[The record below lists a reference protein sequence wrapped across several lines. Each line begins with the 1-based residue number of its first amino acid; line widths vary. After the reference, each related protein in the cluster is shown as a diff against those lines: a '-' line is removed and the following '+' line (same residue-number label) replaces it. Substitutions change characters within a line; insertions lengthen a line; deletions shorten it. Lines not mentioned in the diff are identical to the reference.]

1 MLWLLWPA
9 LMTQQTDN
17 KGKAIQVLAILLL
30 IVVAIAIYQRS
41 KYEDELQSMKHQMIL
56 DSITIKRLENETD
69 R

>member
-1 MLWLLWPA
+1 
-9 LMTQQTDN
+9 MTQQTDN

>member
-1 MLWLLWPA
+1 
-9 LMTQQTDN
+9 MTQTMDN

-30 IVVAIAIYQRS
+30 IVIGLAMYQRTE
-41 KYEDELQSMKHQMIL
+41 YENELNSMRHQMIL